1 MLSWL
6 EGIILG
12 IIQGFG
18 EPIPVSSSA
27 QTMIASYLMQIE
39 TPGIIFEVFLN
50 FASFLAILWLTR
62 KDVYHIIKGFLL
74 YCFRREKEYVSQ
86 FRMALFVVIGTIPAV
101 IFGFTMKDL
110 IDTYLSHIKVIATC
124 LLITGL
130 FLFMVRKLKG
140 KRSAEKMTWKD
151 ALFVGLIQGTIA
163 LIPGISRSGA
173 TIVAALYAG
182 LNRDTA
188 FRFSFLL
195 YLPIGLGTM
204 VLGASDLIHEPHFTN
219 NMSSYAIMFVV
230 TFLMTIVGYKLF
242 KGIMEK
248 GKLIYFSIYCWALG
262 ILLWMFF

>member
-27 QTMIASYLMQIE
+27 QTMIASYLMRIE

-50 FASFLAILWLTR
+50 FASFLAIFWLTR
-62 KDVYHIIKGFLL
+62 KDVYQIIKGFLL
-74 YCFRREKEYVSQ
+74 YCFKREKEYLPQ

-110 IDTYLSHIKVIATC
+110 IDTYLSNIKVIASC
-124 LLITGL
+124 LIITGI
-130 FLFMVRKLKG
+130 FLFTVRKLKG
-140 KRSAEKMTWKD
+140 KRSAEKMTWVD
-151 ALFVGLIQGTIA
+151 ALIVGLVQGTIA

-188 FRFSFLL
+188 FRYSFLL

-204 VLGASDLIHEPHFTN
+204 VLGASDLISEPHFIN

-230 TFLMTIVGYKLF
+230 TFFMTIVGYKLF
-242 KGIMEK
+242 KGIMAK

-262 ILLWMFF
+262 IALWLFF

>member
-27 QTMIASYLMQIE
+27 QTMIAEFLMGIE
-39 TPGIIFEVFLN
+39 TPGIIFEIFLN

-62 KDVYHIIKGFLL
+62 KDVYHIVKGFVL
-74 YCFRREKEYVSQ
+74 YSVKREQEYQ
-86 FRMALFVVIGTIPAV
+86 QPFRMALFVVLGTIPAM

-110 IDTYLSHIKVIATC
+110 IDTYLNHIKVIATC
-124 LLITGL
+124 LIITGIFL
-130 FLFMVRKLKG
+130 FLVRKMKG
-140 KRSAEKMTWKD
+140 HRSAEKMTWKD
-151 ALFVGLIQGTIA
+151 ALFVGLVQGTLA

-173 TIVAALYAG
+173 TIIAGLYAG

-188 FRFSFLL
+188 FRYSFLL

-204 VLGASDLIHEPHFTN
+204 LLGAPDLLSEPHFKN
-219 NMSSYAIMFVV
+219 NMGSYAIMFVV

-242 KGIMEK
+242 KGIMQR
-248 GKLIYFSIYCWALG
+248 GKLIYFALYCWALG
-262 ILLWMFF
+262 IALWIFF